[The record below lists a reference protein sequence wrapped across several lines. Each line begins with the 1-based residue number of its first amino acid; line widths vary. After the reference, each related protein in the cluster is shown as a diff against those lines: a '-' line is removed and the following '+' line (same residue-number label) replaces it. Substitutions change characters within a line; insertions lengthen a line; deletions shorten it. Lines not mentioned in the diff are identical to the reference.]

1 MHAIRVEHLCSVV
14 RVGGQRYSGA
24 CVITDGWRGAIV
36 VHWGRSPV
44 RGGVLSRVATVDGWG
59 AHILLLMRHCL
70 CNRRNNLN
78 VSKSSI
84 EMNDGGNWMI
94 ERKDNKLGAE

>member
-1 MHAIRVEHLCSVV
+1 M
-14 RVGGQRYSGA
+14 
-24 CVITDGWRGAIV
+24 
-36 VHWGRSPV
+36 
-44 RGGVLSRVATVDGWG
+44 ATVDGWG
-59 AHILLLMRHCL
+59 AHVLLLMRHCL

-84 EMNDGGNWMI
+84 EMNDGGNLMI